1 MIMTQQ
7 LKLFIICLF
16 LDNDHFTLS
25 TIDILLTRICASH
38 YLGPELQGRTELR
51 TRSCLTRGWEGE
63 TVRGDGVEAR
73 MTPAV
78 LHMSL

>member
-1 MIMTQQ
+1 MI
-7 LKLFIICLF
+7 
-16 LDNDHFTLS
+16 
-25 TIDILLTRICASH
+25 ILLLHNRYFINQDLLPSH

-51 TRSCLTRGWEGE
+51 TRSCLTRGWPGD
-63 TVRGDGVEAR
+63 TVRGEGLEAR